1 MNQRNRGAAGTVPT
15 PQQVVAARGE
25 ISQSAAASLIYTTQ
39 ARWSMYETGKSRM
52 HPAAWE
58 LFLIKKSR
66 E

>member
-15 PQQVVAARGE
+15 PQQIIAARGE
-25 ISQSAAASLIYTTQ
+25 ISQTSAASLIYTTQ
-39 ARWSMYETGKSRM
+39 ARWSRYENGKSRM

-58 LFLIKKSR
+58 LFLIKRSR